1 MPPTAFKLDDDSKRT
16 AGTRW
21 PAWCRDLDTY
31 VTASG
36 VKDGGQK
43 RALLLYTMGPA
54 TREVYSTLDEKDDD
68 DYEAIKKKLSDHFAP
83 LKNLDFEKF
92 AFSQLR
98 QSEREPLD
106 EYIVRL
112 RVASMKCD
120 FGTSCDEEIERQ
132 IIRGCAS
139 SKLRQHK
146 LETPGITLKSIH
158 DRARAAEAAS
168 SYNAVKSEPI
178 AAVSHKGVFRSLRA
192 HRHPNVGSN
201 QVSSL
206 EQRRNPASRAV
217 QNIRIQAGSL
227 LAIASARN
235 ATKKAISQKSAV
247 SELSTRSTKM
257 MTCRAI
263 KTSTAL
269 SSPSAEAADAL
280 SSRSSSMDN
289 RSRP

>member
-1 MPPTAFKLDDDSKRT
+1 VPLTLMPPAAFKLDDDSKRT

-98 QSEREPLD
+98 QSKREPVN

-112 RVASMKCD
+112 RVASMKCEL
-120 FGTSCDEEIERQ
+120 GTSCDEEIKRQ

-139 SKLRQHK
+139 SKLRQHI
-146 LETPGITLKSIH
+146 LETPGITLKSIQ

-168 SYNAVKSEPI
+168 SQVQSIEKAANNAVKSEPI
-178 AAVSHKGVFRSLRA
+178 AAVSHKG
-192 HRHPNVGSN
+192 
-201 QVSSL
+201 
-206 EQRRNPASRAV
+206 QRR
-217 QNIRIQAGSL
+217 
-227 LAIASARN
+227 
-235 ATKKAISQKSAV
+235 ISFA
-247 SELSTRSTKM
+247 
-257 MTCRAI
+257 
-263 KTSTAL
+263 
-269 SSPSAEAADAL
+269 P
-280 SSRSSSMDN
+280 SSSTPE
-289 RSRP
+289 RR